1 MPLRTLPSRLLG
13 TISARRRERYRRRDE
28 LAAVDPAEEP
38 RTYAIEL
45 SSKEFVWATTQAL
58 SFALFRTYA
67 VPSIGEL
74 LYKTVQFT
82 EETQKR
88 YDDTVLLLSAP
99 VEHGFAPG
107 GQGHAAVRRI
117 NQMHG
122 RYDISNDDMRYV
134 LATFVVCPP
143 RWINAYEWRTLSQR
157 EIDGLTN
164 YYRLLGK
171 HMGIK
176 DIPDTYAEFESLMDS
191 YERQHFDFREG
202 PRAVADSTLDLLT
215 TFMPYRLLPAP
226 LVRRLARALMDEP
239 LLDAFG
245 YPHPTRAERVLVT
258 AGLKARGLAIRYF
271 ATPRTEPVF
280 GIDTAEV
287 RGYSNGYR
295 VDDLGTFP
303 TGCPVAHKSSA

>member
-164 YYRLLGK
+164 YYRLFGK

-202 PRAVADSTLDLLT
+202 SRAVADSTLDLLT

-287 RGYSNGYR
+287 RGYPNGYR

>member
-202 PRAVADSTLDLLT
+202 SRAVADSTLDLLT